1 MIATLVFGLFV
12 SAFTAATLL
21 PGSSEA
27 ALVGILASGKISTG
41 LAIAVATIGNTLGS
55 CVNWWLGTMSA
66 RFKDRNWFP
75 LKPEKFDQVS
85 QWYNKWRLWSLLASW
100 VPIIGDPLTVI
111 AGVART
117 PFLVFVSVVAIAKL
131 ARYLAVAG
139 TFAAFW

>member
-1 MIATLVFGLFV
+1 MIVTLIFGLFI

-27 ALVGILASGKISTG
+27 ALLGILASGKISTS

-55 CVNWWLGTMSA
+55 CVNWWLGRMSA
-66 RFKDRNWFP
+66 RFKDRKWFP
-75 LKPEKFDQVS
+75 LKPQKFEQVS
-85 QWYNKWRLWSLLASW
+85 QWYNKWGLWSLFASW

-117 PFLVFVSVVAIAKL
+117 PFLVFVSVVAVAKL

-139 TFAAFW
+139 AFAAFW

>member
-1 MIATLVFGLFV
+1 MTISLLSGLF
-12 SAFTAATLL
+12 FTALGAATLF
-21 PGSSEA
+21 PGASEA
-27 ALVGILASGKISTG
+27 ALVGILASGKISTS
-41 LAIAVATIGNTLGS
+41 LAIIVATIGNTLGS

-66 RFKDRNWFP
+66 RFKDRKWFP

-85 QWYNKWRLWSLLASW
+85 RWYNKWGIWSLLASW
-100 VPIIGDPLTVI
+100 MPFIGDPLTVI

-139 TFAAFW
+139 AFAAFW